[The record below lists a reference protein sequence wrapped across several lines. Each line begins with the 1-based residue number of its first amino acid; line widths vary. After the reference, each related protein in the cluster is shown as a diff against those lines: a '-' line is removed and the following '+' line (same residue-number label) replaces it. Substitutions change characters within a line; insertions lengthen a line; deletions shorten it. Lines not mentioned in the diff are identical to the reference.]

1 MTCPSRARR
10 YTAIG
15 TIGWARPRQNFQ
27 SVRELYAAVGDELR
41 IVNVDEFARACGDG
55 AFSAQQLYSMSSH
68 PALAKEV
75 AAQFPHCVNRQQ
87 QNHADGTEGAKN
99 GTEGTIDI
107 SAKLTKDSELAPVVP
122 SEGSSEDEDEDV
134 DEDEDED
141 KIGDTVLHMCAR
153 SGKRDAVAAWLSGE
167 RVFFT
172 PIANS
177 CGHSA
182 LHVAIL
188 KQQPQIV
195 RQLMTNLSRDL
206 NTVTVR
212 GVSSVWRACV
222 ARA

>member
-15 TIGWARPRQNFQ
+15 TIGWACPRQNFQ

-87 QNHADGTEGAKN
+87 QSRADGTEGATD
-99 GTEGTIDI
+99 GTESTVDI

-122 SEGSSEDEDEDV
+122 SEGSSEDGHEA
-134 DEDEDED
+134 
-141 KIGDTVLHMCAR
+141 GDTVLHMCAR
-153 SGKRDAVAAWLSGE
+153 RGNRDAVTSWLSGE